1 MPRSSCTVR
10 FPNSKF
16 PSIAVEPHRNLAE
29 VLTVQNSPVLFGCR
43 TGICGTCLVRVE
55 GDIPPPD
62 RDERE
67 MLDILAAELPQ
78 ARLACQLDLTDDI
91 ALVAAKEG

>member
-10 FPNSKF
+10 FPNSEF
-16 PSIAVEPHRNLAE
+16 SPIALEPHQNLAE

-43 TGICGTCLVRVE
+43 TGICGTCLVRVG

-67 MLDILAAELPQ
+67 MLDILAAEFPQ
-78 ARLACQLDLTDDI
+78 ARLACQIDVTNDI
-91 ALVAAKEG
+91 ALVAAKER

>member
-1 MPRSSCTVR
+1 MSRSSCTVR

-16 PSIAVEPHRNLAE
+16 APIALEPHQNLAE

-78 ARLACQLDLTDDI
+78 ARLACQLDVTDNI
-91 ALVAAKEG
+91 AVRAAKEG

>member
-1 MPRSSCTVR
+1 MSCPSCTVR
-10 FPNSKF
+10 FPQTKH
-16 PSIAVEPHRNLAE
+16 EPIVLERHQNLSE

-43 TGICGTCLVRVE
+43 TGICGTCLVLVE
-55 GDIPPPD
+55 GDIPPAD

-78 ARLACQLDLTDDI
+78 ARLACQLDLTGDI
-91 ALVAAKEG
+91 ALAVVER